1 MVSCCEIHHSRLLM
15 CFHLI
20 SNIGPVS
27 EKISN
32 QGPSLVDS
40 GRRSVSR
47 YPFPRNKWSYYISRW
62 PAILIFCLVCT
73 HILSVWVWCGDSAGE
88 KEISICRV
96 MILSSIHSID
106 SIPTFILI
114 KAQTATSHHIRR
126 SAKNKFGPGFSF
138 SHVWKTGGSLQ
149 TADLISG
156 KWNVYKSF
164 WPGSII
170 LVSFITISAFP
181 SPILSQQQL
190 RHTRGKIRGVSRI
203 SKRENS
209 LVYKRRRMGG
219 TGLDW

>member
-1 MVSCCEIHHSRLLM
+1 MKLL
-15 CFHLI
+15 
-20 SNIGPVS
+20 
-27 EKISN
+27 
-32 QGPSLVDS
+32 
-40 GRRSVSR
+40 
-47 YPFPRNKWSYYISRW
+47 YISLARNTHLLPW
-62 PAILIFCLVCT
+62 MYTHSFGMGLMRRFCWRKRNINLQ
-73 HILSVWVWCGDSAGE
+73 SND
-88 KEISICRV
+88 
-96 MILSSIHSID
+96 ILSSIHSID
-106 SIPTFILI
+106 SMPTFILI
-114 KAQTATSHHIRR
+114 KAQTATSNNIRR

-219 TGLDW
+219 TGLD